1 MKNFF
6 RSIRFKVIICIL
18 AALLAGVFLAAFTS
32 DAVSPVTSVAGVI
45 YTPVQKVANFI
56 ANKTQ
61 DWKGSFVSSS
71 VYKEKIR
78 ELESEAIVYNEQL
91 VDYERTKQKLA
102 AYEEFLKVRED
113 NPDYEFCAASI
124 ITRNTADV
132 YDSFT
137 LDKGSADGVSVNDP
151 VIYGN
156 NIVGLVKEAGA
167 TTCVVKTILDPTLNI
182 SVYEIKSRENGYSNT
197 TAALSY
203 DGLCKI
209 SGLSKD
215 TAVAPGGIVCT
226 SGLGGI
232 FPRDLT
238 VGTITAMKNE
248 ATDVS
253 VYGIIEPAV
262 NVRTLNDVF
271 IITSFAELTEEEVTG

>member
-6 RSIRFKVIICIL
+6 KSTRFKIIPCVL
-18 AALLAGVFLAAFTS
+18 AALFAGMFIAAFTS
-32 DAVSPVTSVAGVI
+32 NATSPFTSAAGII
-45 YTPVQKVANFI
+45 YAPVQKAATFI
-56 ANKTQ
+56 AEKTA

-71 VYKEKIR
+71 VYKDRIE
-78 ELESEAIVYNEQL
+78 ELESEAVIYNEQL
-91 VDYERTKQKLA
+91 VDYERTKQKLK
-102 AYEEFLKVRED
+102 AYEEFLNVREE
-113 NPDYEFCAASI
+113 NPDFEFCSASI
-124 ITRNTADV
+124 VTRNTADI

-137 LDKGSADGVSVNDP
+137 LDKGSVDGVEINDP

-156 NIVGLVKEAGA
+156 NIVGLVKEVSA
-167 TTCVVKTILDPTLNI
+167 TTCIVKTILDPTLNI

-203 DGLCKI
+203 EGLCKL

-215 TAVAPGGIVCT
+215 TAVTVGGIVCT

-238 VGTITAMKNE
+238 VGTITALKSE
-248 ATDVS
+248 DADIS
-253 VYGIIEPAV
+253 VYAIIEPAID
-262 NVRTLNDVF
+262 VRSLNDVF
-271 IITSFAELTEEEVTG
+271 IITAFAGEE